1 MSRRG
6 AGRRRVSG
14 ARIRAPNSELR
25 APTAPP
31 APGLRLSGFGRL
43 PGGGRLPGF
52 GGCRATVGV
61 GRRRVSGA
69 RIRTP
74 SSELRP
80 PRQPPA
86 AGCRASAGCRGS
98 VGCRAVA
105 GVGRSNSNSELRA
118 PNFDRPASPRPLVA
132 GLRWAA
138 GRRLVSGARLELRRP
153 RQLRPPLRSG
163 SARGTRTGERQ
174 GCAEEGL
181 GRAGERRRRGAGRS
195 ELGVRSS
202 GGCPT
207 NCGASIFVPPATS
220 PAAQGRTG
228 PLHDHSSCS
237 GGGRNLPT
245 ALTPGARRGR
255 RQRVGCPTRRIRAG
269 RGRW

>member
-86 AGCRASAGCRGS
+86 AGCRASAGLPGGS
-98 VGCRAVA
+98 SA
-105 GVGRSNSNSELRA
+105 GRSSSELRT
-118 PNFDRPASPRPLVA
+118 PSSDRPASPRPPLA
-132 GLRWAA
+132 GLRRGCWAA
-138 GRRLVSGARLELRRP
+138 AGGGRSIRASTAPPPPGRRLPGFGGAVGRRWVAGVRLELRAC
-153 RQLRPPLRSG
+153 S
-163 SARGTRTGERQ
+163 SEEDWAARGTCVGR
-174 GCAEEGL
+174 
-181 GRAGERRRRGAGRS
+181 GRAAKTGGVADWRWRGAGWS
-195 ELGVRSS
+195 ELGARSS
-202 GGCPT
+202 EFG
-207 NCGASIFVPPATS
+207 VLPPD
-220 PAAQGRTG
+220 PLDERLDLGHAA
-228 PLHDHSSCS
+228 L
-237 GGGRNLPT
+237 
-245 ALTPGARRGR
+245 
-255 RQRVGCPTRRIRAG
+255 
-269 RGRW
+269 